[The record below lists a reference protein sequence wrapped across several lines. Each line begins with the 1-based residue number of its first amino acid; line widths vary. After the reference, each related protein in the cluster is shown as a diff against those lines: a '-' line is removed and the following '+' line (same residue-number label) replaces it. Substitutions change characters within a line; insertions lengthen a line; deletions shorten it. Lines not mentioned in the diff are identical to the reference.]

1 MAAHPQ
7 LSADDA
13 AEMVKYILNLAAAK
27 PKVQSLPV
35 NGTYTV
41 KLPADDKGKGMFIF
55 RAAYKDRGANGLPG
69 ISSEETFTLRS
80 PNVNPSD
87 FDEFSDV
94 NKMSF
99 GGNRFVIPTKS
110 GSYIVLKNIDLTTL
124 SQVEVGA
131 AAPKAQMNALGGF
144 IEIRMDGANGK
155 LLGKSD
161 FVGDGGGGFGAKP
174 FVINLEPTQGKH
186 NLYFVFTATDPKATG
201 SLMVV
206 LNTTFKS
213 NTSPVATKGTATD
226 GKQPEGI
233 CW

>member
-35 NGTYTV
+35 NGRYTV

-110 GSYIVLKNIDLTTL
+110 GSYIVLKNIDLNNL

-131 AAPKAQMNALGGF
+131 AAPKAQLNAPGW
-144 IEIRMDGANGK
+144 IHRDQDGWTKWKAARQIGVRRRWWRWLWGEAVCDQPRTNAGETQP
-155 LLGKSD
+155 LFRLYSD
-161 FVGDGGGGFGAKP
+161 
-174 FVINLEPTQGKH
+174 
-186 NLYFVFTATDPKATG
+186 
-201 SLMVV
+201 
-206 LNTTFKS
+206 
-213 NTSPVATKGTATD
+213 
-226 GKQPEGI
+226 
-233 CW
+233 